1 MGVLDH
7 FSDLFDCSGG
17 SSSFKKRRQF
27 QTVEI
32 KVKMDCEGCERKVKR
47 SVEGMKGV
55 TQVDVERK
63 AHKLTVI
70 GYVDPGKV
78 LARVAHRTGK
88 KVEFWPYV
96 PYDVV
101 AHPYA
106 AGVYDKKAPSGYV
119 RNSQDPQMRNLAR
132 ASSTEVRYTTAFS
145 DENPDACVII
155 PTFGGKIRKKQKSER
170 LEVTAAPMAED
181 QDQDSAVL
189 EEEYAVWKKNSP
201 FLYDLIISHP
211 LEWPS
216 LTVHWAPSAPQPH
229 TDSSLAVHK
238 LVLGTHTSDDYP
250 NFLMVAD
257 ALLPTSQPNFGA
269 ISEND
274 PVMPK
279 VEITQKIRVFG
290 EVNRARWMP
299 QKPTIVGAKTSG
311 TDVYVFDCSKQE
323 GKKHQEEACDPDLRL
338 RGHDKEGYGL
348 SWSFLKE
355 GYLLS
360 GSYDCK
366 ICLWDVSASAQ
377 EKVLD
382 PIHVYERHE
391 SVVGDVSW
399 HPKNENLFGSVG
411 DDCQLMI
418 WDLRTNQ
425 TQHCVKAHEK
435 EVNYLS
441 FNPYNEWILATA
453 SSDTTVGLFDMRN
466 LTVPLHVL
474 STHGEEVF
482 QVEWDPN
489 HETVLA
495 SYADDRRLMVW
506 DLNRIGDEQAEGDG
520 DDGPP
525 ELLFVHG
532 GHKAKISDFSWNKN
546 EPWVI
551 SSVSEDNTL
560 QVWQIADSIFGDDDD
575 DLQAQPSCV

>member
-1 MGVLDH
+1 
-7 FSDLFDCSGG
+7 
-17 SSSFKKRRQF
+17 
-27 QTVEI
+27 
-32 KVKMDCEGCERKVKR
+32 
-47 SVEGMKGV
+47 
-55 TQVDVERK
+55 
-63 AHKLTVI
+63 
-70 GYVDPGKV
+70 
-78 LARVAHRTGK
+78 
-88 KVEFWPYV
+88 
-96 PYDVV
+96 
-101 AHPYA
+101 
-106 AGVYDKKAPSGYV
+106 
-119 RNSQDPQMRNLAR
+119 
-132 ASSTEVRYTTAFS
+132 
-145 DENPDACVII
+145 
-155 PTFGGKIRKKQKSER
+155 
-170 LEVTAAPMAED
+170 MAED
-181 QDQDSAVL
+181 QDQDQDAALL
-189 EEEYAVWKKNSP
+189 EEEYAVWKKNTP

-229 TDSSLAVHK
+229 AETSFAVHK
-238 LVLGTHTSDDYP
+238 LVLGTHTSDGYP

-269 ISEND
+269 ISEED
-274 PVMPK
+274 PEMPK
-279 VEITQKIRVFG
+279 VEITQKIPVDG

-311 TDVYVFDCSKQE
+311 AEVYVFDSAKHGLKPQE
-323 GKKHQEEACDPDLRL
+323 GGCDPDLRL

-348 SWSFLKE
+348 SWSPFKE
-355 GYLLS
+355 GFLLS

-366 ICLWDVSASAQ
+366 ICLWDVSASPQ
-377 EKVLD
+377 DKVLD

-425 TQHCVKAHEK
+425 TQHSVKAHEK

-453 SSDTTVGLFDMRN
+453 SSDTTIGLFDMRK

-474 STHGEEVF
+474 SSHTEEVF

-506 DLNRIGDEQAEGDG
+506 DLNRIGDEQLEGDG

-525 ELLFVHG
+525 ELLFSHG
-532 GHKAKISDFSWNKN
+532 GHKAKISDFSWNKY

-551 SSVSEDNTL
+551 SSVAEDNTL
-560 QVWQIADSIFGDDDD
+560 QVWQIADSIYGDDYDV
-575 DLQAQPSCV
+575 QASDV